1 MKGIFHPEKGYDWE
15 YPLSP
20 PQESGELD
28 SIEDIY
34 YIEYIILHVLKNRR
48 NPLMK
53 KLGISE
59 LPERMVNC
67 DDPSDELYEEYLVLR
82 EQVAREPDAE
92 VLKEAAYEAPTQMAR
107 FAFCYLTKYSYS
119 SPRNDAYSYRTY
131 ECGWK
136 DGVTTEDVIE
146 FCREMIK
153 VEGPFVREAREILA
167 DPPKDH
173 NDYRGK
179 RMVSHERAMSEP
191 PYVRK
196 QRLAPFRESK
206 EYEQSRAEVLHLETQ
221 GHEALAAGDKE
232 KAAMLFNEMSYK
244 SEQLGKYTQR
254 WDAIEDY
261 ARSLICI
268 ADVIDYYDGAI
279 KAAEILRRLIRE
291 CPEEKA
297 FREHLKKAEEVYRKA
312 AEKFAAQTGSVEDES
327 PIVVYHYFDPKD
339 AEVIRRLMEK
349 WYRARGGKRQIVF
362 RRQETVFPE
371 PPEIVDIYCCDLS
384 ILIEMYGLDNIDP
397 ISPFIDTDNVFPAL
411 LEQSAIKEEAR
422 ALPVL
427 VFAGAESEDIVDSG
441 TADSEEGTGKV
452 TEAGGA
458 TGAAESRTTSYRTFV
473 AFMNHCSWLK
483 HLDRLDLMMLM
494 TDSDFL
500 FDVCMACNA
509 GDGTPHVYPADRAAF
524 ARLAEKEPG
533 ADAVFNWIN
542 TSVSSN

>member
-136 DGVTTEDVIE
+136 DGMTTEDVIE

-297 FREHLKKAEEVYRKA
+297 FREHLKKAEEVYQKA

-411 LEQSAIKEEAR
+411 LEQSVIKEEAR

-542 TSVSSN
+542 TSISPN